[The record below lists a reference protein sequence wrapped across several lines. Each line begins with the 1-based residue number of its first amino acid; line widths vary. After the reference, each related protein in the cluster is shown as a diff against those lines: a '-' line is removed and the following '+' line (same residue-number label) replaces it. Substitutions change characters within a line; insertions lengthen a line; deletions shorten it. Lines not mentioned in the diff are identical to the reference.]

1 MPGRGMPVY
10 KVQPDG
16 KTIYIP
22 VQHFT
27 GIEVAGGVIRSAGN
41 GNPGFAELAATGLMA
56 LKADAAGD
64 DIMHS
69 FKIPEDM
76 DVTQPLRIRAIIST
90 DQTTATDTFTMKC
103 LFSARKIG
111 AAEAAVTPATAL
123 DTVIAAKTNE
133 GTASARQRTAWGTI
147 IGNTFVQD
155 DIMDFLMEFDAF
167 TGADPTTD
175 VILLWAVEINYAQRF
190 VS

>member
-10 KVQPDG
+10 KVQPNG

-27 GIEVAGGVIRSAGN
+27 GVEVAGGVIRSAGN
-41 GNPGFAELAATGLMA
+41 GNPGFAELGTTGLMA

-76 DVTQPLRIRAIIST
+76 DVTQPLWIRAIIST
-90 DQTTATDTFTMKC
+90 DQTTATDTFTMTC
-103 LFSARKIG
+103 LYSARKIG
-111 AAEAAVTPATAL
+111 AAEAAVTPATVLNTA
-123 DTVIAAKTNE
+123 IAAKTNE
-133 GTASARQRTAWGTI
+133 GTASARQRTAWGII
-147 IGNTFVQD
+147 IGNTFLQD

-167 TGADPTTD
+167 SGADPTTD
-175 VILLWAVEINYAQRF
+175 VILLWAVEINYAQQF